1 MMLHQPTFDDA
12 PLPHPLFLMPKA
24 KSFNIVEQVWFMKT
38 LVGKNILKQ
47 LNKKLTNDIPT
58 LKGKRITN
66 KTKWGNAISKMVN
79 ALVQVEYWM
88 KISSHYNAKS
98 YAK

>member
-12 PLPHPLFLMPKA
+12 PLLHPLFLMPKV

-38 LVGKNILKQ
+38 LVGKNILRQ
-47 LNKKLTNDIPT
+47 LSKKLTNDIPT

-66 KTKWGNAISKMVN
+66 NTTCGIAISRMVN
-79 ALVQVEYWM
+79 AFMQVEYGM
-88 KISSHYNAKS
+88 KISSHCNAKS